1 MKFET
6 VMLIIGIL
14 MVVASLVWMVLDIRR
29 RNRPYRERMKAL
41 GEEARRIAEED
52 KG

>member
-6 VMLIIGIL
+6 VMMIIGVLVFLGSI
-14 MVVASLVWMVLDIRR
+14 VWMVLDLQR

-41 GEEARRIAEED
+41 VEEARRIAEED